1 MRGLKLLDRLLLFSL
16 IFTLF
21 IGNLLDVFFTFP
33 LKLLDIVVILIFI
46 RSLVFI
52 KHRVKN
58 IDIGI
63 LSFALFN
70 VIVLWLNN
78 KHLFNFSSFLYLFR
92 IFLYLQTYP
101 FFVYIF
107 LKIKS
112 WDNLKK
118 VVPLFLVFH
127 LIVFSI
133 FKNLTVLGY
142 DPHISR
148 LYGPF
153 LDPNYY
159 AILLVLLLTLFFN
172 LRHSSNLDFF
182 TVLLTLVSIFLTFS
196 RVGFLLLLLLLLTK
210 YLLSKNSKY
219 LGLLFGFLILTIT
232 NNKYLLRMLF
242 VGGNSQSFIYRIRSY
257 IDGISIYSL
266 NLLPLGYNN
275 ILINK
280 YFLTSNLNMSSS
292 FTDSVVLNLLLTGG
306 IFNLLIVIFAAF
318 VLAKKLLLKGSIA
331 GFTIIVFILFS
342 SFVMNVLFQPYFI
355 IIISILVAYSL
366 VLNKPLKRVKI
377 ST

>member
-1 MRGLKLLDRLLLFSL
+1 
-16 IFTLF
+16 
-21 IGNLLDVFFTFP
+21 
-33 LKLLDIVVILIFI
+33 
-46 RSLVFI
+46 
-52 KHRVKN
+52 
-58 IDIGI
+58 
-63 LSFALFN
+63 
-70 VIVLWLNN
+70 
-78 KHLFNFSSFLYLFR
+78 
-92 IFLYLQTYP
+92 
-101 FFVYIF
+101 
-107 LKIKS
+107 
-112 WDNLKK
+112 
-118 VVPLFLVFH
+118 
-127 LIVFSI
+127 
-133 FKNLTVLGY
+133 
-142 DPHISR
+142 
-148 LYGPF
+148 
-153 LDPNYY
+153 
-159 AILLVLLLTLFFN
+159 
-172 LRHSSNLDFF
+172 
-182 TVLLTLVSIFLTFS
+182 
-196 RVGFLLLLLLLLTK
+196 
-210 YLLSKNSKY
+210 
-219 LGLLFGFLILTIT
+219 
-232 NNKYLLRMLF
+232 MLF